1 MSNYYL
7 QTTILKNC
15 PYGTA
20 TLNLLNIHNIKT
32 NIITVNHDNK
42 DNYKTDAIQTFP
54 QIYLKKRNSNG
65 SLLLGGRDAL
75 ESFINTFKL
84 QSYSKENIDEF
95 VENNNMWSRKATLR
109 FIEMIN
115 SK

>member
-7 QTTILKNC
+7 QTTILENC

-20 TLNLLNIHNIKT
+20 TLELLNKHNIKT
-32 NIITVNHDNK
+32 NIISVNQNNK
-42 DNYKTDAIQTFP
+42 DNYKTEAIQTFP
-54 QIYLKKRNSNG
+54 QVYLKKKNSNG
-65 SLLLGGRDAL
+65 SLLLGGYDAL
-75 ESFINTFKL
+75 ESFIEKFKL
-84 QSYSKENIDEF
+84 QSYSKKNIDQF
-95 VENNNMWSRKATLR
+95 IENNKMWSRKATLR